1 MKQVTFANRVLA
13 AVTSF
18 ACSGCMSPSLRASVN
33 EFEAELATV
42 NVTDGLDAVEAEVI
56 ATAYLKEYVSGCGV
70 PEPAELHGKTWI
82 FPLRLGYS
90 GERSNKR
97 IGVDAE
103 SGQVQGA
110 GGPLF
115 KTFAEFKKEVV
126 SAYIKRRRHN

>member
-1 MKQVTFANRVLA
+1 
-13 AVTSF
+13 
-18 ACSGCMSPSLRASVN
+18 MSASLRASVDQL
-33 EFEAELATV
+33 ESELATV
-42 NVTDGLDAVEAEVI
+42 NVTDGINALEAETMANV
-56 ATAYLKEYVSGCGV
+56 YRREYVSGCGALDPV
-70 PEPAELHGKTWI
+70 VQNAGTWV

-110 GGPLF
+110 GGPFF

-126 SAYIKRRRHN
+126 SDYIKRQRHN